1 MDHSAHPR
9 VESVATYVLTVSERE
24 VPITECLNFD
34 EYVAEPTYTIIG
46 TGSNGTVVLSDD
58 ALVTTEDDTY
68 CVALL
73 VGVCEWDDDLT
84 GTANLSAVTDDA
96 AGTVPEYLKLD
107 GSNCFGASWR
117 IRQASAQSS
126 QNADNIAND
135 HAHQGDRVRARAM
148 MALKHNNY
156 PMPAGTTITYT
167 AGATPSQAV
176 VVLIKNASPYTSS
189 PKSGTATV
197 GTPTPE
203 IADFFAEGGV
213 VFVATW
219 GFNGLAADCGP
230 LTGQRPTGVLTTA
243 DGDLLM
249 QLTQA
254 EVGDTW
260 FSGTHPS
267 CSSFD
272 DDMTVDIRWYIQT
285 VAAGGGD
292 HDCGVSLSAGG
303 GQADA
308 WGWPAQG
315 YF

>member
-34 EYVAEPTYTIIG
+34 TYVAEPTYTIIG

-58 ALVTTEDDTY
+58 ALVSTEDDTY

-117 IRQASAQSS
+117 IRQMDGKASIT
-126 QNADNIAND
+126 ADNLANN
-135 HAHQGDRVRARAM
+135 HTHQGDNVRARAM
-148 MALKHNNY
+148 MAYKHNNY

-167 AGATPSQAV
+167 AGATPSEAV
-176 VVLIKNASPYTSS
+176 VVLVKNAAPYTST
-189 PKSGTATV
+189 PKSGSATV
-197 GTPTPE
+197 GSPTSE
-203 IADFFAEGGV
+203 IADFFSEGGV

-219 GFNGLAADCGP
+219 GYNGVDSDCGP
-230 LTGQRPTGVLTTA
+230 LTGERNTGVLTTA
-243 DGDLLM
+243 GGDLLM
-249 QLTQA
+249 QLTKA
-254 EVGDTW
+254 EVGDTY
-260 FSGTHPS
+260 FTGIYPA

-272 DDMTVDIRWYIQT
+272 NDMTVDIRWYIQT
-285 VAAGGGD
+285 VAAGGGNYD
-292 HDCGVSLSAGG
+292 YGASLSAGG